1 MYFILRNNGSFALA
15 LRQEHKAEDDESDSN
30 LDAREHED
38 QVGRMNSTSC
48 EDDSLKVGFSFSL
61 RAL

>member
-1 MYFILRNNGSFALA
+1 MEVFALA

-38 QVGRMNSTSC
+38 QVGRMNSLSC